1 MSRWRQPHRTA
12 ASAGP
17 DVDQASR
24 RVYRRLT
31 CPVCGTRRR
40 EMRVFGTPRH
50 DASGSLKS
58 RRLIRAELADL
69 VAAWRPDPLCDRC
82 RRSHVDGS

>member
-17 DVDQASR
+17 GVDQVSR
-24 RVYRRLT
+24 RVHRGLT
-31 CPVCGTRRR
+31 CPVCGRRRR

-50 DASGSLKS
+50 DASGTPKS
-58 RRLIRAELADL
+58 RRMIRAELADL
-69 VAAWRPDPLCDRC
+69 AGGWRPDPLCDRC
-82 RRSHVDGS
+82 RRSPVNGT